1 MSMMLLKRSEQEY
14 LVIGRR
20 LNEVSCLTA
29 SHFHVHKTAL
39 SFGDITI
46 ASCDTFPRTMAC
58 YLSVSFRNRHLKCHK
73 SPQFQIFTFTISN
86 KLKGNVNHITVFN
99 PFFQLSYIRRQT
111 FMQVLTK
118 MKSLVFLLKT
128 LSFSFNML
136 FFSHGSVFLIISVNG
151 F

>member
-46 ASCDTFPRTMAC
+46 ASCDTFPRTMTC

-86 KLKGNVNHITVFN
+86 KLKGNVNHTVFSLQS
-99 PFFQLSYIRRQT
+99 FFLA
-111 FMQVLTK
+111 
-118 MKSLVFLLKT
+118 LLHQASN
-128 LSFSFNML
+128 LHAGFNKDEKFGIFTEDIVI
-136 FFSHGSVFLIISVNG
+136 FF
-151 F
+151 